1 MTDDRATSE
10 PGDHLATLAVLAEPT
25 RRRLYEWVV
34 ARAEPAGRDDAAAEL
49 GIGRPLVAFH
59 LDRLVEA
66 GLLETEYRRRG
77 GRTGPGAGRPA
88 KLYRRTSTELAV
100 SVPPRRYDVVAALLA
115 EGLEGL
121 EGPSSAVG
129 SGGASDPATPSPLRR
144 AAERRGAR
152 LGEAGRGRLGP
163 RPSRP
168 RTRAALVAILADQ
181 GYAPRELGSSGIG
194 LGNCPFAGLVDAHRD
209 LVCGANLAM
218 AEGILSGL
226 GASGLG
232 ARLDPRPDAC
242 CVVFEDDLRG

>member
-1 MTDDRATSE
+1 MTDDHVTSE
-10 PGDHLATLAVLAEPT
+10 PRDVMATLAVLAEPT

-34 ARAEPAGRDDAAAEL
+34 ARPEPAGRDDAAAAL

-88 KLYRRTSTELAV
+88 KLYRRATTELAV
-100 SVPPRRYDVVAALLA
+100 SVPPRRYDVAAALLA
-115 EGLEGL
+115 EGLEGVV
-121 EGPSSAVG
+121 GP
-129 SGGASDPATPSPLRR
+129 GGAIGTGGAFDPAPPSPLRH
-144 AAERRGAR
+144 AAARRGMR
-152 LGEAGRGRLGP
+152 LGEAGRQGLGP

-181 GYAPRELGSSGIG
+181 GYAPRELGSGGIG
-194 LGNCPFAGLVDAHRD
+194 LGNCPFAGLVEAHRD

-218 AEGILSGL
+218 AEGILGGL
-226 GASGLG
+226 GASGLD
-232 ARLDPRPDAC
+232 AWLDPQPDAC
-242 CVVFEDDLRG
+242 CVVFGDEPHS